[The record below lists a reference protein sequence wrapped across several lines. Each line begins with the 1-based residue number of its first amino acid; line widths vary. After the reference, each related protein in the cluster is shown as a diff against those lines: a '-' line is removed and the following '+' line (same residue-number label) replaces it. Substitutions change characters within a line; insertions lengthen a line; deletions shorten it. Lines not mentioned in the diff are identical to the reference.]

1 MAKRT
6 KSDQNKQIFYGRH
19 IYLDKKNRHVYYNR
33 FNKNGY
39 LIPLDKAG
47 MYNLYSFRL
56 VYSAIIAILL
66 GDMIN
71 GKLDMLAVVIGVIAY
86 AGFEFFYRMRFL
98 PSLTRYANFDTKSA
112 KGYVE
117 ILAEQDSKKL
127 ILLMIMY
134 VVLAVLLIFIGIEK
148 QYGVTSIVILAG
160 LALYILYNAF
170 GYLQALIYQSKQK

>member
-71 GKLDMLAVVIGVIAY
+71 GKLDMLAVVIGVI
-86 AGFEFFYRMRFL
+86 F
-98 PSLTRYANFDTKSA
+98 
-112 KGYVE
+112 
-117 ILAEQDSKKL
+117 
-127 ILLMIMY
+127 Y
-134 VVLAVLLIFIGIEK
+134 VV
-148 QYGVTSIVILAG
+148 YGCA
-160 LALYILYNAF
+160 
-170 GYLQALIYQSKQK
+170 